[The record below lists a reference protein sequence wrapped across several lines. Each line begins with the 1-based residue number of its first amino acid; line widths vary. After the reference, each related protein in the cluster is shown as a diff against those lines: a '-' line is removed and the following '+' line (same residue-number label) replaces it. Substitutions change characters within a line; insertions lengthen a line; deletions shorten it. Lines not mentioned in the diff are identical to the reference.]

1 MKWFFVSV
9 WVILFSLSREV
20 MSAEKRYRLDIP
32 SQNLVTALTELHQ
45 QTGAIS
51 LFPYDLVEGK
61 QSTPVSGQYTLDKAL
76 SLMLK
81 NTGLIGG
88 LSQENVISI
97 SAFTNVDVSQK
108 NNEETPMNKKAFK
121 RTGIAAALAALISG
135 TGTSARAQSDSN
147 DNEAP
152 SLEEIT
158 VVGIRSSLARA
169 ADIKRN
175 ASGVVDAISATDIG
189 KFPDTNLAESL
200 QRVTGVSID
209 RSNNEGN
216 QITVRGFGPRFNL
229 VTLNGRTMPTST
241 ALNELGISRGFNF
254 NELASS
260 SVSAVEV
267 YKTGRADLPTGGIG
281 STVNIRTA
289 KPFDYDGFTLA
300 GTAKASHDTTNESGS
315 DITPDISFVVSD
327 HFADKKLG
335 LLASVSYS
343 ERDSREEQGHV
354 SDSQRADNRIGVDA
368 GIDSSLNQ
376 NPNDTLFLVRNFNL
390 EVGDTFR
397 ERTNA
402 QFVLQYAPTD
412 NIEIDL
418 DYTLS
423 RFSEQRI
430 GNSTG
435 FWFGF
440 DGTRSGVARPDGVVN
455 LRDIN
460 QDIDFFGIN
469 QVLETD
475 NDSYGINIDWAVN
488 DRLTFNLDAH
498 SSTSESQPDGEFAET
513 IVNIFTRPLINVG
526 LDFGD
531 GNDIPDI
538 SFNSTI
544 NPFDRANLLP
554 DIGLQRGFQVTND
567 VEEVKFVGN
576 YEFVDTPFLRKVNFG
591 ASYTDYQYDSFN
603 TFNFVFIGGP
613 NIDDL
618 DISQLDIQ
626 FVDRGGIGNDFS
638 GGAGLFSTLG
648 FYDPLQAIDLAT
660 AQGYFGTP
668 TASQNII
675 SEETLSYFVSADFEA
690 NISDMPLTARLGV
703 RFEETDTVGSTR
715 DQLAIGTR
723 FSSGAELSVLRT
735 EDFATET
742 ETGEYDFVLPS
753 LDVGLS
759 ITEDL
764 LARFSYS
771 ETLTRAPISQLS
783 PQTDIGDNIRPGD
796 QNTGIFE
803 ATQGNTALEPAV
815 SENIDLSLEW
825 YYKEGSYASL
835 GYFNKNVNAFIDGQ
849 RRLSTIIGP
858 DGQPVRN
865 ASANPRPGCP
875 SPVNPACSSIAS
887 DPEILFIIT
896 RPENSDVDGSVN
908 GVELAWQHAFENGFG
923 FIANYTY
930 TDGDIEF
937 DVSNF
942 GSQSPSPL
950 TGLSDSANVI
960 VFYENDK
967 YEARIA
973 YNWRDEF
980 LSGFLSTGE
989 PTFTEAYQQL
999 DFSAAYHLNDR
1010 YSVFVEGLNIT
1021 DETTRRHGRSQAILR
1036 DVFSAGPRFA
1046 VGFRGRF

>member
-1 MKWFFVSV
+1 MRWFFVPV
-9 WVILFSLSREV
+9 LVVLFTFSREV
-20 MSAEKRYRLDIP
+20 FSAERRYRLNIP
-32 SQNLVTALTELHQ
+32 SQNVVSALNLLHK

-61 QSTPVSGQYTLDKAL
+61 KSSPVVGRYTLSKAL
-76 SLMLK
+76 SLMLED
-81 NTGLIGG
+81 TGLIGG
-88 LSQENVISI
+88 LSQQNVINI
-97 SAFTNVDVSQK
+97 SVFSDAELLQK
-108 NNEETPMNKKAFK
+108 NNEEKALNTRDFKK
-121 RTGIAAALAALISG
+121 TGVAAAFAALI
-135 TGTSARAQSDSN
+135 TGTSANAQTAATGANADV
-147 DNEAP
+147 
-152 SLEEIT
+152 LEEIT
-158 VVGIRSSLARA
+158 VVGIRNSLARA

-200 QRVTGVSID
+200 QRITGVSID

-267 YKTGRADLPTGGIG
+267 FKTGRADLPTGGIG
-281 STVNIRTA
+281 STVNIKTA
-289 KPFDYDGFTLA
+289 KPLDFDGFTLA
-300 GTAKASHDTTNESGS
+300 GTAKANYDTTNVNGS
-315 DITPDISFVVSD
+315 DITPDVSFVISD

-354 SDSQRADNRIGVDA
+354 SDSQRASNRMGVDA

-376 NPNDTLFLVRNFNL
+376 NPDDTLFLVRNFNL
-390 EVGDTFR
+390 EVGDTSR

-412 NIEIDL
+412 NLEIDL

-423 RFSEQRI
+423 RFSEQRVA
-430 GNSTG
+430 NSTG

-440 DGTRSGVARPDGVVN
+440 NGTRSGVARPDGVVN

-469 QVLETD
+469 QVLESD

-488 DRLTFNLDAH
+488 DRLSFNLDAH
-498 SSTSESQPDGEFAET
+498 SSSSESQPDGDFAET

-526 LDFGD
+526 LDFTDTG
-531 GNDIPDI
+531 DIPDI

-554 DIGLQRGFQVTND
+554 DIALQRGFQVENE

-576 YEFVDTPFLRKVNFG
+576 YDFLDGGFLKRINFG
-591 ASYTDYQYDSFN
+591 AAYTDYQYNSAN

-613 NIDDL
+613 NVQDL
-618 DISQLDIQ
+618 DISPLDIR
-626 FVDRGGIGNDFS
+626 FVDRGSIGSDFT

-648 FYDPLQAIDLAT
+648 FYDPLQAIELAES
-660 AQGYFGTP
+660 QGYFGNP
-668 TASQNII
+668 TATQNLVN
-675 SEETLSYFVSADFEA
+675 EETLSYFVSADFEA
-690 NISDMPLTARLGV
+690 TVADMPLTARLGV
-703 RFEETDTVGSTR
+703 RFEETDTTGSTIA
-715 DQLAIGTR
+715 QLGTGTQ
-723 FSSGAELSVLRT
+723 FASGAQLTLLTT
-735 EDFATET
+735 ESFET
-742 ETGEYDFVLPS
+742 ETDSASYDFVLPS
-753 LDVGLS
+753 LDVGLNIS
-759 ITEDL
+759 DNL

-771 ETLTRAPISQLS
+771 ETLTRAPISELS
-783 PQTDIGDNIRPGD
+783 PSTDINDNIRPGD

-803 ATQGNTALEPAV
+803 ATRGNTSLEPAI

-835 GYFNKNVNAFIDGQ
+835 GFFNKDVNAFINSE
-849 RRLSTIIGP
+849 RTLSTIAGAG
-858 DGQPVRN
+858 GQIIRN

-875 SPVNPACSSIAS
+875 SPVNPACASTAS
-887 DPEILFIIT
+887 DPEILFTIT
-896 RPENSDVDGSVN
+896 RPENSDVEGSVR
-908 GVELAWQHAFENGFG
+908 GLELAWQHAFENGFG

-950 TGLSDSANVI
+950 TGLSDSANLI
-960 VFYENDK
+960 VFFERDK

-980 LSGFLSTGE
+980 LSGFLTTGE

-999 DFSAAYHLNDR
+999 DFSATYHINDK

-1021 DETTRRHGRSQAILR
+1021 DETTRTHGRSRAILR